1 MDFAKTKTADIWCI
15 RNDLRDHNDYLIADA
30 KFNYDA
36 GLEAQAWRGQNCD
49 DDRAMRLSNGVR
61 GEQGIKD
68 KHIKCVRLVGR
79 QMC

>member
-1 MDFAKTKTADIWCI
+1 MDSAKSKTTDIWRV
-15 RNDLRDHNDYLIADA
+15 RNDLGGHNDDIIADT
-30 KFNYDA
+30 KLDH
-36 GLEAQAWRGQNCD
+36 GTGSEAQSWHRQPRDG
-49 DDRAMRLSNGVR
+49 DRVMRLSNGVR